1 MNRIAFALSLSGL
14 LGCSLPADVATT
26 SVGEVEF
33 AGQSYPIE
41 ALGRNPAIWRVKVDG
56 WPVTCRKPTAE
67 DCYWSLRNYL
77 NAQELL
83 GDLGS

>member
-14 LGCSLPADVATT
+14 LGCTLPAEVATP
-26 SVGEVEF
+26 SVGTVDF

-41 ALGRNPAIWRVKVDG
+41 ALGQDPSIWRVKVDG
-56 WPVTCRKPTAE
+56 WPVTCRRPTAE

-77 NAQELL
+77 TAQELPD
-83 GDLGS
+83 GLGS